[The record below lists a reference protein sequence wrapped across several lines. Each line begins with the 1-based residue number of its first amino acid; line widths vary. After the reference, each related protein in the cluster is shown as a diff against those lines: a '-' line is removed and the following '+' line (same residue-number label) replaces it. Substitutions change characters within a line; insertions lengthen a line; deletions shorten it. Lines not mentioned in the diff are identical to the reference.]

1 MSTKLPL
8 CLYCAF
14 EQIKQVNLLLFLLT
28 LRMYYKMGIGYIV
41 HLVQTRKSAISL
53 SFTDVLLGGVASPR
67 GTNFDEMA
75 LSDSPFE
82 LK

>member
-1 MSTKLPL
+1 
-8 CLYCAF
+8 
-14 EQIKQVNLLLFLLT
+14 
-28 LRMYYKMGIGYIV
+28 MGIGYIV
-41 HLVQTRKSAISL
+41 HRVQTRKSAISL

>member
-1 MSTKLPL
+1 MPSCSNDKT
-8 CLYCAF
+8 CN
-14 EQIKQVNLLLFLLT
+14 I
-28 LRMYYKMGIGYIV
+28 IV
-41 HLVQTRKSAISL
+41 F
-53 SFTDVLLGGVASPR
+53 FTDVLLGGVTSPK